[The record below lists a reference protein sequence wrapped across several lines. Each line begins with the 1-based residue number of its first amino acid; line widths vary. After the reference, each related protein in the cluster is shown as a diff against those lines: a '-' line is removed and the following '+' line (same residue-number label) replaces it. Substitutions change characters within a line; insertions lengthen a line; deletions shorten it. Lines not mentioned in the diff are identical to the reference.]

1 MSFLITAGCQ
11 LTALSVVPYDDVIM
25 RSPTRPSQPGEGD
38 EMLQSLES
46 GFPLQTQEL
55 VTDEGIETIHRIY
68 DFFEQSFPDPTT
80 EPRSSETST
89 STATMS
95 GFIQFRPN
103 FDFPQNS
110 LVDGKVWQQRQNIFI
125 DFVEDMSST
134 EPLFN
139 SPTTQFIDL
148 SSLNQFDV
156 FQRASEI
163 VSQVQVN
170 QGNHGL
176 ISLVIYLIWNPLS
189 LENRTRVNLLS

>member
-1 MSFLITAGCQ
+1 MECCRASEMD
-11 LTALSVVPYDDVIM
+11 S
-25 RSPTRPSQPGEGD
+25 RSRRKSWSPMKASKPF
-38 EMLQSLES
+38 LES
-46 GFPLQTQEL
+46 TTFSNNRFRTLP
-55 VTDEGIETIHRIY
+55 
-68 DFFEQSFPDPTT
+68 QSRGRQKRRRRRCQGSFSSDRTTT
-80 EPRSSETST
+80 EPRSSKTST
-89 STATMS
+89 STSTSS
-95 GFIQFRPN
+95 GFVQFRPN

-170 QGNHGL
+170 
-176 ISLVIYLIWNPLS
+176 
-189 LENRTRVNLLS
+189 

>member
-1 MSFLITAGCQ
+1 MSSLIATGCQ

-25 RSPTRPSQPGEGD
+25 RSPTRHSQPGEGD
-38 EMLQSLES
+38 EMLQSLED
-46 GFPLQTQEL
+46 GFSLQTQEQ
-55 VTDEGIETIHRIY
+55 VTDEGIETIPRIY
-68 DFFEQSFPDPTT
+68 DFFEQPFPDPTT

-89 STATMS
+89 STSTATTS
-95 GFIQFRPN
+95 RFVQFRPN

-110 LVDGKVWQQRQNIFI
+110 VVDGKVWQQRQNIFI

-170 QGNHGL
+170 
-176 ISLVIYLIWNPLS
+176 
-189 LENRTRVNLLS
+189 